1 MVTLDN
7 THHSES
13 PLAAVP
19 GLIEVEFPD
28 IDDTLSQDKEFCTVT
43 MDGISKVVR
52 FHDYHEIY
60 AIPGLYE
67 RIFYQELEC
76 CSPKVVCNLLKDELE
91 NDGILPAELKVFE
104 IGAGNGM
111 VAEELNRM
119 GVTQIVG
126 SDIIMEAKI
135 AAFRDRPDVYTD
147 YFTVDLTDIPA
158 DVNDQI
164 LKFPYNAMVSV
175 AALGFDDIPPQ
186 AYAAGFNLVKNGGWI
201 AFNIKND
208 FVNENADGI
217 GFKRLLQRMQQEGI
231 FEVCAKKEYQHRLS
245 ISQDPL
251 PYFAFVGRKRKDIPE
266 SLIIEAS
273 QKHPS

>member
-7 THHSES
+7 TNNFES
-13 PLAAVP
+13 PSATIP
-19 GLIEVEFPD
+19 ESIEVEFPD
-28 IDDTLSQDKEFCTVT
+28 VGDTLSQDKEYCTVT

-91 NDGILPAELKVFE
+91 NDGILPSELKVFE
-104 IGAGNGM
+104 LGAGNGM
-111 VAEELNRM
+111 VGEELHQM
-119 GVTQIVG
+119 GVSQIVG

-135 AAFRDRPDVYTD
+135 AAFRDRPEVYTD
-147 YFTVDLTDIPA
+147 YFTVDLTDIPN
-158 DVNDQI
+158 DVEEQI
-164 LKFPYNAMVSV
+164 KKFPYNAMVSV

-186 AYAAGFNLVKNGGWI
+186 AYATGFNLVKNGGWI

-208 FVNENADGI
+208 FVNDKADAI
-217 GFKRLLQRMQQEGI
+217 GFKRMLQRMQQDGI

-245 ISQDPL
+245 ITQDPL
-251 PYFAFVGRKRKDIPE
+251 PYYAFVGRKRGDI
-266 SLIIEAS
+266 SNAIIKEAS
-273 QKHPS
+273 QKPSS